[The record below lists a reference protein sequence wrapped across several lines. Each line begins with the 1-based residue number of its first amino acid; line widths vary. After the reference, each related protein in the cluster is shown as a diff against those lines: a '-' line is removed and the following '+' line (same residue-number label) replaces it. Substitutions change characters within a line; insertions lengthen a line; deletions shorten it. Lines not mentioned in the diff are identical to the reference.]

1 MNNMLLIF
9 CAAFITSWVLLEIFF
24 KISLIFA
31 NTGEIKN
38 NTTFI
43 NYLRL
48 TSAVLFAST
57 FVFFFIEGE
66 KFTNFI
72 YFICVI

>member
-1 MNNMLLIF
+1 MNNMLLTY

-24 KISLIFA
+24 KISLSF
-31 NTGEIKN
+31 NNSSEIKIN
-38 NTTFI
+38 NTFI

-48 TSAVLFAST
+48 ISVVLFAST

-72 YFICVI
+72 YFICSI

>member
-1 MNNMLLIF
+1 MNNMLLTY

-24 KISLIFA
+24 KISLSF
-31 NTGEIKN
+31 NNSGEIKIN
-38 NTTFI
+38 NTFI

-48 TSAVLFAST
+48 ISVVLFAST

-72 YFICVI
+72 YFICSI